1 VTIHHLLKAVQ
12 SLPSSN
18 GITATDLLLLP
29 EPLGTALGTM
39 LRHGSL
45 TLAEL
50 TAHLA
55 ITPAEAEQLITLL
68 LDRGIVEPLTQEA
81 GTAPSYQLRL
91 SHVRKYGS
99 SAVQRIIS
107 E

>member
-1 VTIHHLLKAVQ
+1 MTIHHLLKAVQ

-18 GITATDLLLLP
+18 GITATDLVLLP
-29 EPLGTALGTM
+29 EPLGTALSTM

-50 TAHLA
+50 TAHMA
-55 ITPAEAEQLITLL
+55 VTPAEAEQIISLL
-68 LDRGIVEPLTQEA
+68 LERKIVEPFTTETGA
-81 GTAPSYQLRL
+81 APSYRLHL